1 MSWHS
6 APLTWPQ
13 AASAIATPLGEL
25 TGQLPAWL
33 DSATQR
39 LEALG
44 PRSGYRP
51 HPGSEAA
58 ALLATLR
65 DQWRAALPRGQ
76 LLTVTPYQHQV
87 GLTQGGQVALSAP
100 NAVARLAQKL
110 ADQPDRLR
118 PQGECHALAWLVTAN
133 SAAQLTEQLTVICRQ
148 LPLPEWCAALR
159 RLQASNEVMHQPRA
173 PMTPH
178 WSAEQPL
185 CWNPLRDA
193 DAVVGATL
201 AQCESLARDAH
212 SPIDKLR
219 ALAGKRARHLSQL
232 ASDYQQVST
241 LTDRLWTWS
250 GQANVDTL
258 AAQLAESTPPDHR
271 HTLTVGALLVSP
283 SPLTFWQEFTP

>member
-1 MSWHS
+1 M
-6 APLTWPQ
+6 
-13 AASAIATPLGEL
+13 GEL

-39 LEALG
+39 LEALE

-118 PQGECHALAWLVTAN
+118 PQGECHALAWLVTAS
-133 SAAQLTEQLTVICRQ
+133 SAAQLAEQLTVICRQ

-178 WSAEQPL
+178 WSADQPL

-219 ALAGKRARHLSQL
+219 ALAGKRARHLNQL

>member
-1 MSWHS
+1 MTWHT
-6 APLTWPQ
+6 APLTWPH
-13 AASAIATPLGEL
+13 AATAIATPLGEL

-39 LEALG
+39 LDALG

-76 LLTVTPYQHQV
+76 LLTVTPFQHQV

-118 PQGECHALAWLVTAN
+118 PQGECHALAWLVTAS
-133 SAAQLTEQLTVICRQ
+133 SAAQLAEQLTVICRQ

-178 WSAEQPL
+178 WSADQPL
-185 CWNPLRDA
+185 CWDPLRDA

-232 ASDYQQVST
+232 ASDYQRVST

-258 AAQLAESTPPDHR
+258 AAQLAESAPP
-271 HTLTVGALLVSP
+271 
-283 SPLTFWQEFTP
+283 